1 MAQTTWML
9 GEIEVE
15 VTGLFTTHH
24 YFQTEAGT
32 VAEFTFPAFVQEAEY
47 HTAQGRE
54 LVMRKPRWFGT
65 LHELLDGKVVLGT
78 ADRAGFFRRDL
89 IIEFDGEEYGLEPEG
104 AFKLG
109 WFLVDADGRRLV
121 EFQPR
126 GVFKQGAYITI
137 SSVVDADLVAFA
149 YYLVH
154 TRKQEEAAAASAAV
168 VS

>member
-32 VAEFTFPAFVQEAEY
+32 VAEFTFPAFAQEAEY
-47 HTAQGRE
+47 RTAEGRE

-65 LHELLDGKVVLGT
+65 MHELLDGKVVRGT
-78 ADRAGFFRRDL
+78 ADRTGFFRRD
-89 IIEFDGEEYGLEPEG
+89 IVIEFDGEEYWLEPEG
-104 AFKLG
+104 AFKWG
-109 WFLVDADGRRLV
+109 WFLVDASGRRLI

-137 SSVVDADLVAFA
+137 TSVMDADLVAFA

-154 TRKQEEAAAASAAV
+154 MRKQEEAAAASAATA
-168 VS
+168 S

>member
-24 YFQTEAGT
+24 HFQTEAGT
-32 VAEFTFPAFVQEAEY
+32 VAEFTFPAFAQDAVYRTAE
-47 HTAQGRE
+47 GRE
-54 LVMRKPRWFGT
+54 LVMRKPRLLGT
-65 LHELLDGKVVLGT
+65 MHELLDGKVVRGT

-89 IIEFDGEEYGLEPEG
+89 IIEFNGEEYWLEPEG
-104 AFKLG
+104 AFKWG
-109 WFLVDADGRRLV
+109 WFLVDASGRRLI

-126 GVFKQGAYITI
+126 GVFKQGAHITI
-137 SSVVDADLVAFA
+137 TSVVYADLVAFA

-154 TRKQEEAAAASAAV
+154 VRKQEEAAAASAAAA
-168 VS
+168 S